1 LRIRCQKC
9 HAQITISFTH
19 GKPHGLLEH
28 EIGRCKRT
36 KFGRCLGTQRS
47 MNFTDRRTPTDK
59 YPEWDSN
66 AAWRIILPAC
76 RARSLIIVTYKNS
89 RSQCENPVGSLEDVS
104 KDPTAVFTTFR
115 LIIVTCLP
123 SRDAYGRTRL
133 VPR

>member
-1 LRIRCQKC
+1 MPDEVPRADDYLVPSLMGSL
-9 HAQITISFTH
+9 TVFS
-19 GKPHGLLEH
+19 E
-28 EIGRCKRT
+28 RT
-36 KFGRCLGTQRS
+36 KFGRCLGPEIHEFYES
-47 MNFTDRRTPTDK
+47 SPTDK

-66 AAWRIILPAC
+66 AAWGIILPVC

-104 KDPTAVFTTFR
+104 KDPTAVFTTLR
-115 LIIVTCLP
+115 LIIVTRLP